1 MDIARDL
8 RFDGKQVLVTGA
20 SDGIGFAIARA
31 FREQGAN
38 VSVTG
43 TRDASAYAMDFS
55 DMTFHQLNVTDAQD
69 VLKLVARYDSLDVLV
84 NSVGTVMYRQQEFTR
99 ENFEKVLTINLT
111 GIMHLCTE
119 FFPLLAANGGNIIN
133 IDSVASIRP
142 AVQNPAYTASKAGL
156 AHLGKGL
163 AAKWGPKGVRV
174 NNVGPGLV
182 PTRLTANQVNSP
194 EQEEQFKKLCPLQ
207 RFGRP
212 DDIAAA
218 VVFLAS
224 PLASYITGAH
234 LAIDGGLTLQ

>member
-1 MDIARDL
+1 MDIAKEL
-8 RFDGKQVLVTGA
+8 RFEGKKVLVTGA

-31 FREQGAN
+31 FRDKGAD

-43 TRDASAYAMDFS
+43 TRDASAYETDFS
-55 DMTFHQLNVTDAQD
+55 GMTFHRLNVMDAQD
-69 VLKLVARYDSLDVLV
+69 VRQLVSQHSSLDVLV
-84 NSVGTVMYRQQEFTR
+84 NSVGTVLYKQQEFTR
-99 ENFEKVLTINLT
+99 ENFEKVIAINLT

-119 FFPLLAANGGNIIN
+119 FFPMLVATGGNIVN

-182 PTRLTANQVNSP
+182 PTRLTANQVSSP

-218 VVFLAS
+218 VLFLAS

-234 LAIDGGLTLQ
+234 LPIDGGVTLQ